1 MTTTTAA
8 QDGLTAQQAQSQR
21 AKFGPNE
28 IYKAESIS
36 VWAIARE
43 ELTDP
48 FILLLIFTGVMY
60 SLFGELRDA
69 VTIFVIIALLIGSE
83 VLTESR
89 AKVAIAALAKLTA
102 LKTRVKRDQQ
112 IVEVDTLDVVPDD
125 VLILSAGTKI
135 AADARIQASI
145 GLQVDE
151 SALTGESFPVEKHI
165 GDEIYAG
172 TFISSGEGQGV
183 VTVTGAQTRLGQ
195 IAAKTEAIEP
205 PPTALQLAMKSLA
218 GKLLY
223 VALFFAIGIPILGVL
238 RGQDWKLMLLT
249 GLALA
254 FAIVPE
260 ELPIVIT
267 MVLGLGSYKLSNQR
281 FLIKQLRTAEVLG
294 NVTTIVT
301 DKTGTITE
309 GRLKIASIYPDQ
321 SRQVLEAAFQ
331 VTSELSITPIDKI
344 IREQAKVLK
353 LIAPN
358 LVRERDLGANK
369 TRAAI
374 RTNESTP
381 TLYVSGAPE
390 SVFAICSTIPDDA
403 RAELER
409 QTKSGRR
416 VIAIASRQLTQA
428 EAQQSFDQLE
438 HGLSLSGLI
447 AFEDSPRPRVKETI
461 ATAAK
466 AGIRTIMVTGD
477 HPLTAT
483 FIADQ
488 VGINTSRVITGDELD
503 HLSDEALK
511 QTVQEVSIFAR
522 SRPEHKYRI
531 VKALQAN
538 SEVVAVTGD
547 GINDVLALKAADVGI
562 AMGIKGTDV
571 AKEAAS
577 AVLADDNFNTI
588 ATAIFEG
595 RSMFDNLQKGMKYYL
610 CIKLALILIFLI
622 PVIVNIPLPF
632 APIQLILLEMFM
644 DLAASAG
651 FVAEPKEQNIYSRP
665 PRDPKEDIFNN
676 RAILD
681 ILVRAGVL
689 FAAVMGVYVY
699 AYQHTSS
706 LVEAQTFA
714 FAAWMVGH
722 IVLAFISRSDTASVF
737 AIGVFKN
744 PVMTVWA
751 VVAIA
756 FLLLGIY
763 VPALNGLLKLTA
775 VPVPNLLLTML
786 IVVVILSVLEIRK
799 AFSAHEP
806 KAKVERLPNA
816 V

>member
-1 MTTTTAA
+1 METKTAGLE
-8 QDGLTAQQAQSQR
+8 GLTTQQAQSQR

-28 IYKAESIS
+28 IYKPETIS
-36 VWAIARE
+36 LWAIARE
-43 ELTDP
+43 ELADP
-48 FILLLIFTGVMY
+48 FILLLIGTGVIY

-83 VLTESR
+83 VWTESR
-89 AKVAIAALAKLTA
+89 AKVAIAALAKMTA

-112 IVEVDTLDVVPDD
+112 IVEIDTLDVVPDD
-125 VLILSAGTKI
+125 LLVLSSGTKI
-135 AADARIQASI
+135 AADARIQGSI

-151 SALTGESFPVEKHI
+151 SALTGESFPVEKHV
-165 GDEIYAG
+165 GDAIYAG
-172 TFISSGEGQGV
+172 TFVSSGEGQAV

-195 IAAKTEAIEP
+195 IAAKTEVIEP
-205 PPTALQLAMKSLA
+205 PPTPLQLAMKSLA

-223 VALFFAIGIPILGVL
+223 VALLFAIAIPILGVL

-254 FAIVPE
+254 FAIIPE

-309 GRLKIASIYPDQ
+309 GHLKIASIYPDQ
-321 SRQVLEAAFQ
+321 SKQVLEAALLG
-331 VTSELSITPIDKI
+331 TSEYAITPIDKI
-344 IREQAKVLK
+344 IREQAKVLN
-353 LIAPN
+353 LSAPN
-358 LVRERDLGANK
+358 LVRERDLGAKK
-369 TRAAI
+369 TRATI
-374 RTNESTP
+374 RTKGGTP

-390 SVFAICSTIPDDA
+390 AVFAVCSMIPEEV

-409 QTKSGRR
+409 QTQSGRR
-416 VIAIASRQLTQA
+416 VIAVATRPLTPS
-428 EAQQSFDQLE
+428 EAQQEFDQIE
-438 HGLSLSGLI
+438 NGLSLSGLI
-447 AFEDSPRPRVKETI
+447 AFEDSPRPGVKETI
-461 ATAAK
+461 ATTAR

-477 HPLTAT
+477 HPLTAA
-483 FIADQ
+483 FIAKQ

-503 HLSDEALK
+503 QLSDEALK
-511 QTVQEVSIFAR
+511 QTVQQVSVFAR
-522 SRPEHKYRI
+522 STPEHKYRI

-538 SEVVAVTGD
+538 HEVVAVTGD

-577 AVLADDNFNTI
+577 VVLADDNFNTI
-588 ATAIFEG
+588 AVGIFEG

-622 PVIVNIPLPF
+622 PVILNFPLPF

-651 FVAEPKEQNIYSRP
+651 FVAEPKEPNIYSRP
-665 PRDPKEDIFNN
+665 PRDPKENVFNN
-676 RAILD
+676 RALLD
-681 ILVRAGVL
+681 IFVK
-689 FAAVMGVYVY
+689 AAVLCIAVTGVYIY
-699 AYQHTSS
+699 SYQHTAT
-706 LVEAQTFA
+706 LVEAQTYA
-714 FAAWMVGH
+714 FAAWMIGH
-722 IVLAFISRSDTASVF
+722 IVVAFISRSDTASVL
-737 AIGVFKN
+737 AVGVFKN
-744 PVMTVWA
+744 PVMTLWA
-751 VVAIA
+751 LAALA

-763 VPALNGLLKLTA
+763 VPSLSGLLRLTA

-786 IVVVILSVLEIRK
+786 VVVVILSVLEIRK
-799 AFSAHEP
+799 AFAPRESSTRIE
-806 KAKVERLPNA
+806 KLPSTA
-816 V
+816 

>member
-21 AKFGPNE
+21 AKYGANE
-28 IYKAESIS
+28 IYKPEPIS

-43 ELTDP
+43 ELRDP
-48 FILLLIFTGVMY
+48 FILLLIFTGVIY
-60 SLFGELRDA
+60 SLFGELRDG

-89 AKVAIAALAKLTA
+89 ATKAIAALSKITA
-102 LKTRVKRDQQ
+102 VKTRVKRDHQ
-112 IVEVDTLDVVPDD
+112 IVEIDTLDVVPDD
-125 VLILSAGTKI
+125 VLILSSGTKI

-145 GLQVDE
+145 GLQIDE

-172 TFISSGEGQGV
+172 TFVSSGEGQAV

-195 IAAKTEAIEP
+195 IAAKTEEIEP
-205 PPTALQLAMKSLA
+205 PRTALQLAMKSLA

-223 VALFFAIGIPILGVL
+223 VALFFAISIPILGLL

-267 MVLGLGSYKLSNQR
+267 MVLGLGSYRLSKQH
-281 FLIKQLRTAEVLG
+281 FLIKHLRTAEVLG

-309 GRLKIASIYPDQ
+309 GRLKIASTYPDQ
-321 SRQVLEAAFQ
+321 SKQVLEAAFL
-331 VTSELSITPIDKI
+331 VTSEYAITPIDKI
-344 IREQAKVLK
+344 IREQAKVLN
-353 LIAPN
+353 LSEPN
-358 LVRERDLGANK
+358 LVRERDLGAKK
-369 TRAAI
+369 TRATI
-374 RTNESTP
+374 RTDGSTL

-390 SVFAICSTIPDDA
+390 SVFAICSTILDDA
-403 RAELER
+403 RAELEQ

-416 VIAIASRQLTQA
+416 VIAIASRQLAQA
-428 EAQQSFDQLE
+428 EAQQSFDELE
-438 HGLSLSGLI
+438 HGMNLSGLI
-447 AFEDSPRPRVKETI
+447 AFEDSPRSSVKETI

-477 HPLTAT
+477 HPLTAA

-503 HLSDEALK
+503 QLSDEALR
-511 QTVQEVSIFAR
+511 QTVQKVSIFAR

-595 RSMFDNLQKGMKYYL
+595 RGLFDNLQKGMKYYL

-622 PVIVNIPLPF
+622 PVILNFPLPF

-665 PRDPKEDIFNN
+665 PRDPKENVFNK

-681 ILVRAGVL
+681 VLVKAVVL
-689 FAAVMGVYVY
+689 FAAVAGVYIY

-706 LVEAQTFA
+706 LVEAQTYA
-714 FAAWMVGH
+714 FAAWLVGH
-722 IVLAFISRSDTASVF
+722 IMLAFISRSDTASVV
-737 AIGVFKN
+737 AVGLFKN
-744 PVMTVWA
+744 RVMTLW
-751 VVAIA
+751 AIA
-756 FLLLGIY
+756 VMVFLLLGVY
-763 VPALNGLLKLTA
+763 VPYLNGLLKLTA
-775 VPVPNLLLTML
+775 VPVPNLLLTL
-786 IVVVILSVLEIRK
+786 LVVVVILSVLELRK
-799 AFSAHEP
+799 AIVPHETT
-806 KAKVERLPNA
+806 AKIEQLPNA